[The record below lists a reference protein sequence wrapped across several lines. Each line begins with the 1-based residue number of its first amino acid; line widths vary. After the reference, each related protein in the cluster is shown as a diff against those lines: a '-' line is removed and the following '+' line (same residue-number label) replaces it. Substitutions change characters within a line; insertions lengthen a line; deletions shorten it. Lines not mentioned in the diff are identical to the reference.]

1 MPNYITEGT
10 GMRIL
15 LAAGGVP
22 DGTNIPQARYM
33 TERTGKKIAAALE
46 SGAAA
51 AVTVIEPEATELELE
66 PCPKTYKWG
75 EVAELSVT
83 VTADSQYHFM
93 FTCPSDAATVL
104 TITGETVRC
113 GDTLET
119 GKTYEVDIWAGITR
133 ICEVDGEAVTP

>member
-1 MPNYITEGT
+1 MPKYITEGT

-22 DGTNIPQARYM
+22 DGAMPQARYM

-75 EVAELSVT
+75 EVEELSVT

-93 FTCPSDAATVL
+93 FTCPSGVATVL
-104 TITGETVRC
+104 TITGETMRC
-113 GDTLET
+113 GETLAA

-133 ICEVDGEAVTP
+133 ICEVNGTAVTP